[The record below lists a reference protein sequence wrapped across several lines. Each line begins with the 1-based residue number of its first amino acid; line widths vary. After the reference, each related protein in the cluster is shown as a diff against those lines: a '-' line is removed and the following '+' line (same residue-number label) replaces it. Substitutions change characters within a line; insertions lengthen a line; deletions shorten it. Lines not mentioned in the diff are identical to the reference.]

1 MISCPRSSLWENP
14 ASSINNEFYFLTGNE
29 VMQHSPRATRP
40 DALGEVQGAPL
51 TIVRFEVGRQP
62 INVSAKPYG
71 LKGRLVQ
78 MSDPDHYPS
87 LPE

>member
-1 MISCPRSSLWENP
+1 MAGRRTAGAASSLNSLL
-14 ASSINNEFYFLTGNE
+14 ASRSNE